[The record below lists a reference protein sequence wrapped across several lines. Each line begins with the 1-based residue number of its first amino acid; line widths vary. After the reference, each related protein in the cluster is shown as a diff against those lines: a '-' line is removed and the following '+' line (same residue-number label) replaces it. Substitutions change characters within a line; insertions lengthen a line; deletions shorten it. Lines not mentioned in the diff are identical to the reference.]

1 MSAISIQG
9 IRKDFKGQQ
18 ALKSIDLEVKDQ
30 EFCVLLGPSGCGKTT
45 LMRIIAGLETET
57 SGEVLIGGKR
67 MNGLPPRA
75 RNIAMVFQ
83 NYAVF
88 PHMTIEQNIGFGL
101 RMKKVAEDK
110 VRQQVQQAAEMMH
123 IEHLLQRYA
132 GQLSGGQRQRVAVAR
147 ALAVQ
152 PDVLLMDEPLSNLDA
167 LLRLEMRSEL
177 KGLLRGIKTTT
188 IYVTHDQTEAMS
200 LADRIAVMHGGEIVQ
215 YAQPAEV
222 YDQPANQ
229 FVGGFIG
236 NPPMNFVTD
245 VQVQSALG
253 CVPPAPGLT
262 LGIRPRST
270 GVGAV
275 WRTGARCPRGRN
287 AGCLAADQYLGG
299 RIAAARQHGG
309 APHGACGSSRARGC
323 QTRISALVRC
333 PKPPGRLNH
342 APQQGRFLPSFFNS
356 KPRNDSCIHASNWL
370 TSPAR
375 PCKTTTVVATPCQ
388 PPGCTRFNGTGTP
401 ASPLWAG

>member
-1 MSAISIQG
+1 MSAISIKG

-18 ALKSIDLEVKDQ
+18 ALKSIDLEVNDQ

-45 LMRIIAGLETET
+45 LMRIVAGLETET
-57 SGEVLIGGKR
+57 SGEVLIGGRR
-67 MNGLPPRA
+67 MNGLPPRE

-101 RMKKVAEDK
+101 RMKKAPEEK
-110 VRQQVQQAAEMMH
+110 VRRQVQQAAEMMH

-200 LADRIAVMHGGEIVQ
+200 LADRIAVMYGGEIVQ

-222 YDQPANQ
+222 YEQPASQ

-245 VQVQSALG
+245 AQVQSALG

-262 LGIRPRST
+262 LGIRPEALELVPFGGLVLDARVVEMLGASQQINASVAGALLRVST
-270 GVGAV
+270 AAQPTVH
-275 WRTGARCPRGRN
+275 
-287 AGCLAADQYLGG
+287 AGQAL
-299 RIAAARQHGG
+299 
-309 APHGACGSSRARGC
+309 
-323 QTRISALVRC
+323 RISARPGSARWYDAQNRLV
-333 PKPPGRLNH
+333 G
-342 APQQGRFLPSFFNS
+342 
-356 KPRNDSCIHASNWL
+356 
-370 TSPAR
+370 
-375 PCKTTTVVATPCQ
+375 
-388 PPGCTRFNGTGTP
+388 
-401 ASPLWAG
+401 

>member
-1 MSAISIQG
+1 MSAISIKA

-45 LMRIIAGLETET
+45 LMRIIAGLELET
-57 SGEVLIGGKR
+57 SGDVLIGGKR

-222 YDQPANQ
+222 YDQPASQ

-262 LGIRPRST
+262 LGIRPEALELVPFGGLVLDARVVEMLGASQQINASVAGSLLRVST
-270 GVGAV
+270 AAHPTVH
-275 WRTGARCPRGRN
+275 
-287 AGCLAADQYLGG
+287 AGQ
-299 RIAAARQHGG
+299 
-309 APHGACGSSRARGC
+309 S
-323 QTRISALVRC
+323 VRV
-333 PKPPGRLNH
+333 
-342 APQQGRFLPSFFNS
+342 S
-356 KPRNDSCIHASNWL
+356 
-370 TSPAR
+370 AR
-375 PCKTTTVVATPCQ
+375 PGTARWYDTRNRLVA
-388 PPGCTRFNGTGTP
+388 
-401 ASPLWAG
+401 